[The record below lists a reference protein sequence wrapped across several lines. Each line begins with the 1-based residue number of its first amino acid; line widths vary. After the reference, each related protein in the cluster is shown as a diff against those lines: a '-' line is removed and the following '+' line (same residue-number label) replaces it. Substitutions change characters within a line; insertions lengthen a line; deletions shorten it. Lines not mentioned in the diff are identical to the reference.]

1 MATKK
6 KIPVPEG
13 MKLIFRRY
21 RKDLKSNQMLE
32 ASMYKKYS
40 SQRFF
45 GVLDSGGSATLSSIF
60 LIVYLRA
67 LRRSRGRR
75 C

>member
-21 RKDLKSNQMLE
+21 RKDPKSNQMLD
-32 ASMYKKYS
+32 A
-40 SQRFF
+40 
-45 GVLDSGGSATLSSIF
+45 
-60 LIVYLRA
+60 
-67 LRRSRGRR
+67 RRYGCKAWPILVPAES
-75 C
+75 